1 MMGII
6 MEMIRAVAFMIMN
19 FFLQRFKMEQDG
31 PPLGVRTNFV
41 SVPDRNVNI
50 KFTER

>member
-1 MMGII
+1 MMGIE
-6 MEMIRAVAFMIMN
+6 MEMIRVVALMIMKI
-19 FFLQRFKMEQDG
+19 FQRFKMEQDG